1 MKAVERVQYR
11 FGRMQ
16 DEAQNRGAIWD
27 TRFFKGE
34 MRDEDRKARP
44 GHTPIRRRD
53 RGWDGYR
60 RAHKKYFFA
69 LETGLINAPV

>member
-1 MKAVERVQYR
+1 MGYEIPNVV
-11 FGRMQ
+11 
-16 DEAQNRGAIWD
+16 
-27 TRFFKGE
+27 

-53 RGWDGYR
+53 GGWNGYR

-69 LETGLINAPV
+69 LETGLINTSV

>member
-1 MKAVERVQYR
+1 MRLKSR
-11 FGRMQ
+11 
-16 DEAQNRGAIWD
+16 WD
-27 TRFFKGE
+27 VGYEILKVV

-53 RGWDGYR
+53 GGWNGYR

-69 LETGLINAPV
+69 LETGLINTSV

>member
-1 MKAVERVQYR
+1 MR
-11 FGRMQ
+11 
-16 DEAQNRGAIWD
+16 D
-27 TRFFKGE
+27 TRSFNGE
-34 MRDEDRKARP
+34 IRVEDSKARP

-69 LETGLINAPV
+69 LETGLINTSV

>member
-1 MKAVERVQYR
+1 MKVVERVQHR
-11 FGRMQ
+11 FGKMQ
-16 DEAQNRGAIWD
+16 DEASNRGGMWN
-27 TRFFKGE
+27 TRYFKGE

-44 GHTPIRRRD
+44 GHTPIRMRD
-53 RGWDGYR
+53 RGWDRYR